1 MLPTT
6 SVHVLEQ
13 HPKQFR
19 QPCRRCISGIRE
31 TGFFYSWP
39 LSSVSHI
46 FTFLD
51 RMQPSLYVLTSLFA
65 FSLLLSSQL
74 MLCLLLDVCDFFGLF
89 FVLLFLC
96 VCGFSLFCHFLLVF
110 NLLFV
115 KIKKI
120 KDKKKFLFRQVNNN
134 SHLLPNIT
142 LGVEIRDDCGTVNT
156 ALEQCLNFFVGTLA
170 NNEQICSLSDSSFR
184 VQRRAVLG
192 GVVGP
197 SFSTTTIQVSMTC
210 MLADSMYSKKRTL
223 KLLL

>member
-46 FTFLD
+46 FRFLV

-120 KDKKKFLFRQVNNN
+120 KDKKKISFPLGEQQQPSPSKHHSGSRN
-134 SHLLPNIT
+134 SRWLWNSEHSFGTMFELL
-142 LGVEIRDDCGTVNT
+142 CG
-156 ALEQCLNFFVGTLA
+156 
-170 NNEQICSLSDSSFR
+170 
-184 VQRRAVLG
+184 
-192 GVVGP
+192 
-197 SFSTTTIQVSMTC
+197 
-210 MLADSMYSKKRTL
+210 YSGK
-223 KLLL
+223 

>member
-1 MLPTT
+1 MTNVADHFCPRIGTASQAVSAAMSQVYQRHKRNRL
-6 SVHVLEQ
+6 
-13 HPKQFR
+13 
-19 QPCRRCISGIRE
+19 
-31 TGFFYSWP
+31 FYSWP

-46 FTFLD
+46 FRFLD

-120 KDKKKFLFRQVNNN
+120 KDKKKFLFR
-134 SHLLPNIT
+134 
-142 LGVEIRDDCGTVNT
+142 
-156 ALEQCLNFFVGTLA
+156 
-170 NNEQICSLSDSSFR
+170 
-184 VQRRAVLG
+184 
-192 GVVGP
+192 
-197 SFSTTTIQVSMTC
+197 
-210 MLADSMYSKKRTL
+210 
-223 KLLL
+223 

>member
-46 FTFLD
+46 FRFLD

-74 MLCLLLDVCDFFGLF
+74 MLCLLLDECEFLVCF
-89 FVLLFLC
+89 FVLFFLC
-96 VCGFSLFCHFLLVF
+96 VCGFSFFCHFLVVF

-115 KIKKI
+115 KINKSKI
-120 KDKKKFLFRQVNNN
+120 KKKTSFPLGEQQQPSPSKHHAGSRN
-134 SHLLPNIT
+134 S
-142 LGVEIRDDCGTVNT
+142 
-156 ALEQCLNFFVGTLA
+156 
-170 NNEQICSLSDSSFR
+170 
-184 VQRRAVLG
+184 
-192 GVVGP
+192 
-197 SFSTTTIQVSMTC
+197 
-210 MLADSMYSKKRTL
+210 
-223 KLLL
+223 

>member
-39 LSSVSHI
+39 LSSVNNI
-46 FTFLD
+46 FRFLD

-89 FVLLFLC
+89 FVLLFFC

-120 KDKKKFLFRQVNNN
+120 KDKKKFLFR
-134 SHLLPNIT
+134 
-142 LGVEIRDDCGTVNT
+142 
-156 ALEQCLNFFVGTLA
+156 
-170 NNEQICSLSDSSFR
+170 
-184 VQRRAVLG
+184 
-192 GVVGP
+192 
-197 SFSTTTIQVSMTC
+197 
-210 MLADSMYSKKRTL
+210 
-223 KLLL
+223 

>member
-13 HPKQFR
+13 HPRQFR
-19 QPCRRCISGIRE
+19 QPCRRCIGGIRE
-31 TGFFYSWP
+31 PGFFYSQP

-46 FTFLD
+46 FRFLD

-89 FVLLFLC
+89 FVLLFFC
-96 VCGFSLFCHFLLVF
+96 VCSFSLFCHFLLVF